1 MAGGTFDMS
10 ETTRSYPRQVECG
23 GAPVEIAPMAAGDR
37 DALVAF
43 VATLPALNLLFVPRD
58 IGHPKVVDAWMRAI
72 DSGEMTSLVARDGP
86 AMVGCTAI
94 FTDELS
100 WSKHVGELRVLVSPA
115 WRGRGLGRALIQECF
130 AQALELG
137 LTKLV
142 AQMTVD
148 QRAAIAVFEELG
160 FRAEALLAGH
170 VADRDGK
177 LHDLV
182 LLAHDVAAV
191 RGRMEALGLPDAV
204 GA

>member
-1 MAGGTFDMS
+1 MS
-10 ETTRSYPRQVECG
+10 EPARTYPRSVSCG
-23 GAPVEIAPMAAGDR
+23 DAEVEIARMTGADR
-37 DALVAF
+37 AALVDF
-43 VATLPALNLLFVPRD
+43 VATLPPHDLLFLPRD
-58 IGHPKVVDAWMRAI
+58 LGHPKVVDAWMRSLEA
-72 DSGEMTSLVARDGP
+72 GELASLVARDGG

-94 FTDELS
+94 LVDGLS
-100 WSKHVGELRVLVSPA
+100 WSKHVGELRVLVSPD

-160 FRAEALLAGH
+160 FRAEALLAKH
-170 VADRDGK
+170 VVDRDGRP
-177 LHDLV
+177 HDLV
-182 LLAHDVAAV
+182 LLGHDVDAV
-191 RGRMEALGLPDAV
+191 HGRMQAFGLPDAL

>member
-1 MAGGTFDMS
+1 MS
-10 ETTRSYPRQVECG
+10 GEARTYPRIVACGDAQVEITRMT
-23 GAPVEIAPMAAGDR
+23 GADR
-37 DALVAF
+37 SPLVDF
-43 VATLPALNLLFVPRD
+43 VATLPVHDLLFVPRD
-58 IGHPKVVDAWMRAI
+58 LAHPKVVDAWMRSLAG
-72 DSGEMTSLVARDGP
+72 GELTSLVARHRG

-94 FTDELS
+94 VVDELS
-100 WSKHVGELRVLVSPA
+100 WSKHVGELRVLVSPD

-137 LTKLV
+137 LKKLV

-170 VADRDGK
+170 VADRDGR

-182 LLAHDVAAV
+182 LLSHDVDAV
-191 RGRMEALGLPDAV
+191 RGRMQAFGLTDALGS
-204 GA
+204 